1 MKKMDA
7 YHKRISEI
15 LGDDTARTMRNSERY
30 REYLLKHLALPIL
43 ATGTEDFPWE
53 EPYVLGGWDEDEYE
67 ELKKSNPSYTDTF
80 EIKALAAPNEYEDI
94 VAQVHRRPD
103 GKQFEIGLSWL
114 SSEDEDSAAHTL
126 LEDYGIWHT
135 NY

>member
-1 MKKMDA
+1 MNEDDR
-7 YHKRISEI
+7 RIKAI
-15 LGDDTARTMRNSERY
+15 LGDDRELTWHNAERY
-30 REYLLKHLALPIL
+30 RMYLVKHLPLPIL
-43 ATGTEDFPWE
+43 VTGVEDFLWE
-53 EPYVLGGWDEDEYE
+53 EPYVLGGWDKDEYE

-80 EIKALAAPNEYEDI
+80 ELQSLEPPDRYEDI
-94 VAQVHRRPD
+94 MAKVRRLSD

-114 SSEDEDSAAHTL
+114 CCQDQDNNASVL